1 MANESGYSMTMII
14 QNEKTSKVS
23 TLFYRLDDSNRS
35 IDPIVKGWEE
45 SGHTVLSINFV
56 RGGRGPE

>member
-14 QNEKTSKVS
+14 QNEKTSKIS
-23 TLFYRLDDSNRS
+23 TLYYRLNDSNRS

-45 SGHTVLSINFV
+45 SGHTVLSRNFV
-56 RGGRGPE
+56 RGGREPE

>member
-1 MANESGYSMTMII
+1 MANESGYSMTMVI

-35 IDPIVKGWEE
+35 IDQIVKGWEE
-45 SGHTVLSINFV
+45 SGHTVLSISFV
-56 RGGRGPE
+56 RGGKGPE

>member
-1 MANESGYSMTMII
+1 MASLSGYSMTMII
-14 QNEKTSKVS
+14 QNEKTSKIS

-56 RGGRGPE
+56 RGGKGPE

>member
-1 MANESGYSMTMII
+1 MASVNGYSMNVVI
-14 QNEKTSKVS
+14 QKGEMGKSS

-45 SGHTVLSINFV
+45 SGHIVLSISLV

>member
-1 MANESGYSMTMII
+1 MASLSGYSMTMII
-14 QNEKTSKVS
+14 QKGDEGKSS

-45 SGHTVLSINFV
+45 SGHIVLSISLV